1 MGFYLRPQTLS
12 DTLTALA
19 AERYTI
25 LSGATDHFPTRVL
38 TTPAENILDISAVAE
53 LDAIRVDGAGIWIP
67 ARATWRAVI
76 DAGLP
81 ASAAALVAAA
91 RGIGGQQV
99 QNAATVIGNLCNASP
114 AADGIPVLLA
124 LDAEVELARL
134 GERRRL
140 PVAEFVLGNRRTA
153 RAPDELVLG
162 LHIPRPAGPARSV
175 FEKLGARA
183 YLVISIV
190 MVALAAEFLPDGRIA
205 ALRAAVG
212 ACSSR
217 ALRLPAL
224 EAALLGRHP
233 DPALVTAAH
242 LAPLTPIDDVRASAA
257 YRRGAALTLLRRAVT
272 RLGEPEIRPARKIS
286 A

>member
-1 MGFYLRPQTLS
+1 MGLYLRPETLPDALS
-12 DTLTALA
+12 ALA
-19 AERYTI
+19 AGRYTI
-25 LSGATDHFPTRVL
+25 LSGATDHFPARVL
-38 TTPAENILDISAVAE
+38 ATPAEDILDISGLAE
-53 LDAIRVDGAGIWIP
+53 LAAIRIDADRIWIP

-162 LHIPRPAGPARSV
+162 LHIPRPADPARSV

-212 ACSSR
+212 ACASR
-217 ALRLPAL
+217 ALRLSAL
-224 EAALLGRHP
+224 EAALLGRFP
-233 DPALVTAAH
+233 DPALVAAEH
-242 LAPLTPIDDVRASAA
+242 LAPLSPIDDARASAA
-257 YRRGAALTLLRRAVT
+257 YRRAAALTLLRRAVA
-272 RLGEPEIRPARKIS
+272 RLGEPEGSPT
-286 A
+286 

>member
-1 MGFYLRPQTLS
+1 MGLYLRPETLPDALS
-12 DTLTALA
+12 ALA
-19 AERYTI
+19 AGRYTI
-25 LSGATDHFPTRVL
+25 LSGATDHFPARVL
-38 TTPAENILDISAVAE
+38 ATPAEDILDISGLAE
-53 LDAIRVDGAGIWIP
+53 LAAIRIDADRIWIP

-99 QNAATVIGNLCNASP
+99 QNVATVVGNLCNASP

-134 GERRRL
+134 GARRRM
-140 PVAEFVLGNRRTA
+140 PVADFVLGNRRTT

-162 LHIPRPAGPARSV
+162 LHIPNPARPAQSV

-183 YLVISIV
+183 YLVISMV
-190 MVALAAEFLPDGRIA
+190 MVAVFAEFLPDGRIA
-205 ALRAAVG
+205 ALRAAIG

-224 EAALLGRHP
+224 ETALAGRFP
-233 DPALVTAAH
+233 DPDLVLDDH

-257 YRRGAALTLLRRAVT
+257 YRRHAALTLLRRAVA
-272 RLGEPEIRPARKIS
+272 RLAAPGIGPA
-286 A
+286 

>member
-1 MGFYLRPQTLS
+1 MGLYLRPETLPDALS
-12 DTLTALA
+12 ALA
-19 AERYTI
+19 AGRYTI

-38 TTPAENILDISAVAE
+38 ATPAEDILDISGLAE
-53 LDAIRVDGAGIWIP
+53 LAAIRIDAGGIWIP

-81 ASAAALVAAA
+81 AFAAALVAAA
-91 RGIGGQQV
+91 REIGGQQV

-124 LDAEVELARL
+124 LDAEVELARH
-134 GERRRL
+134 GARRRMK
-140 PVAEFVLGNRRTA
+140 VGEFVLGNRRTA

-162 LHIPRPAGPARSV
+162 VHLPRPAGPARSV
-175 FEKLGARA
+175 FAKLGARA

-190 MVALAAEFLPDGRIA
+190 MVALAAECLPDGRIA
-205 ALRAAVG
+205 ALRCAVG

-233 DPALVTAAH
+233 DPALVEAGH
-242 LAPLTPIDDVRASAA
+242 LAALSPIDDARASAA
-257 YRRGAALTLLRRAVT
+257 YRRGAALTLLRRAVAT
-272 RLGEPEIRPARKIS
+272 LAEPEVCPA
-286 A
+286 